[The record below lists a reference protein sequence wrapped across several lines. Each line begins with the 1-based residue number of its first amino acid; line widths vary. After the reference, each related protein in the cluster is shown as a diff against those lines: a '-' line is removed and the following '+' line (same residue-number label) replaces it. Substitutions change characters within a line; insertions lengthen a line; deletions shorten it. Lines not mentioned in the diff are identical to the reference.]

1 MLVDEREARQRRWNA
16 AVLQQYLKRRLR
28 AGISTHPGDV
38 MEAAR
43 DIREDLLGEGNGVVL
58 LQQAIMD
65 LLLMGLIVVAPHAMG
80 GSEWLPVD
88 MPTPYG
94 RAGSKPAPLESWS

>member
-28 AGISTHPGDV
+28 AGISTHPGDL
-38 MEAAR
+38 MEAAQ
-43 DIREDLLGEGNGVVL
+43 DMREDLLGEGNGVVL
-58 LQQAIMD
+58 VQQAIMD
-65 LLLMGLIVVAPHAMG
+65 LLLMGLIIVTPDALG
-80 GSEWLPVD
+80 GSEWRPVD

-94 RAGSKPAPLESWS
+94 CTGSKRAPLESWS